1 METEKNRAVARRYI
15 DEFWSK
21 GKLELADELVNP
33 AFTRID
39 PSTPWVSGDRDGV
52 MQLMLALRSAFPDLH
67 FEIQELVTSED
78 KVVVRWTT
86 TGTHQGQL
94 LGIAPTGK
102 STTVMGISFYRLVG
116 NQLVDECTV
125 WDTMG
130 MMQQLGVIPTL
141 A

>member
-1 METEKNRAVARRYI
+1 
-15 DEFWSK
+15 
-21 GKLELADELVNP
+21 
-33 AFTRID
+33 
-39 PSTPWVSGDRDGV
+39 

-78 KVVVRWTT
+78 KVVVRWTA

-102 STTVMGISFYRLVG
+102 SITVMGTSFYRLAG